1 MFLKFAAAGP
11 DIQLSPV
18 SVKRTVLGRN
28 TLPTLSPDSKS
39 KRVALQEP
47 SKKGLKALEK
57 NLQGYEAAVRKGIVD
72 LDKATN
78 DFREA
83 EEERALM
90 RKKLDE
96 KLMASK
102 RSQGRGSNCNRGRS
116 GAVLLRHKFE
126 GFVFFPVFSKSR

>member
-96 KLMASK
+96 KLMFKKKKAEEATE
-102 RSQGRGSNCNRGRS
+102 RGRRS
-116 GAVLLRHKFE
+116 C
-126 GFVFFPVFSKSR
+126 FVET